1 MGSNKNNATAKNRT
15 FNFTKATQPLHGA
28 INNATA
34 KNWQKCSY
42 DQSWNHWRYSST
54 IYKFSRKRWCGK
66 IIKHKR

>member
-34 KNWQKCSY
+34 KNWQKCF
-42 DQSWNHWRYSST
+42 NNVPT
-54 IYKFSRKRWCGK
+54 TNLE
-66 IIKHKR
+66 IIDDIAVQFINSVEKDDAEKL